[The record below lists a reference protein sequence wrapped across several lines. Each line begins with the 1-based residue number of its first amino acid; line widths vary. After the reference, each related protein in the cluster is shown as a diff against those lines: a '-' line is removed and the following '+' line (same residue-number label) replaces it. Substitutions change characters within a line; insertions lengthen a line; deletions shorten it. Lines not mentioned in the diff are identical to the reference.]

1 MTSPDRVR
9 LRPVDALL
17 VVDVQRDFCPGGA
30 LPVAAGDEVL
40 PALNDW
46 IEAARRAGA
55 TIVASRDWHPP
66 DHVSFEHRGGPWPPH
81 CLQDSEGAELHP
93 DLGLPDE
100 AILLSKGQS
109 PHADAYSAFD
119 GTGLSSLLRER
130 DVHRVFVGGLAQD
143 VCVRAT
149 VLDALRYGFETHVLV
164 DATRPVNSR
173 EGERALREMEE
184 RGAILERAG
193 RDPGA

>member
-1 MTSPDRVR
+1 MTSPERVR
-9 LRPVDALL
+9 LHPVDALL

-55 TIVASRDWHPP
+55 MIVASRDWHPP

-93 DLGLPDE
+93 DLGLPDD

-119 GTGLSSLLRER
+119 GTELSSLLRER
-130 DVHRVFVGGLAQD
+130 GVRRVFVGGLAQD

-164 DATRPVNSR
+164 EATRPVNSR